1 MLFKRSIETPGKVTV
16 RRIAAVK
23 RIPLSSQN
31 LFPYI
36 TPRQAQDSRVRH
48 KQNSKF

>member
-36 TPRQAQDSRVRH
+36 TPRQAQDSRVHH